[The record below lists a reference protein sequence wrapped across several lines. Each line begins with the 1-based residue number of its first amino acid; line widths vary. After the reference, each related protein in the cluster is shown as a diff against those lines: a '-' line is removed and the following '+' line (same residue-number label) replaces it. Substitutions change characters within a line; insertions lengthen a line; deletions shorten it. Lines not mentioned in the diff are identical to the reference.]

1 MSAPE
6 TSGMVGGW
14 QDDTDVSDLAGEN
27 QQTMQDRRP
36 LVFNRRAGRYR
47 QLTKQHLT

>member
-14 QDDTDVSDLAGEN
+14 HEDTDVSDLAGEN
-27 QQTMQDRRP
+27 QYKTQDRRQ